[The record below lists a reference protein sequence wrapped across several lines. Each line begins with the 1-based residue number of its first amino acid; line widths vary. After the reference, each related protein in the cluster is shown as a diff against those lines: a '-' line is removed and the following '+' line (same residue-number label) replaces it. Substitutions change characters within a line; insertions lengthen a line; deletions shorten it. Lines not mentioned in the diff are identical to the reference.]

1 MDVIQ
6 ASRYVT
12 EQITKL
18 QIATGRQPQTIAGVA
33 LFMVSQ
39 LSTEKKNC
47 YEIAEAVNITEQTIR
62 HAYKDIYEFRN
73 DIIPPWWKHKEPI
86 ESLSKP

>member
-1 MDVIQ
+1 
-6 ASRYVT
+6 
-12 EQITKL
+12 
-18 QIATGRQPQTIAGVA
+18 
-33 LFMVSQ
+33 MVSQ